1 MKNRLIALLLSCA
14 LSGACLAACGSESDD
29 PVERAAAIARDI
41 QADPANAE
49 EVLEDHDITIDE
61 FEELIYEIAADPEQ
75 SQRYEAAL
83 AGEAEEG

>member
-1 MKNRLIALLLSCA
+1 MKKRIVALVLAGA
-14 LSGACLAACGSESDD
+14 LSGACLSACDSEPDD

-83 AGEAEEG
+83 AGED